1 MMAGLEVEGKTVNQM
16 LNTQATSRNDDNEKG
31 NKYRTNIQEQIEYSD
46 DKKFETVE
54 KF

>member
-16 LNTQATSRNDDNEKG
+16 LNTQATSRNDGNEKG

-46 DKKFETVE
+46 DKKFGTVE